1 MAAVELACAAA
12 EELAA
17 RGAKGVVLVD
27 LNESVREVAKSI
39 NDDIGAEV
47 AEGIVGDV
55 TCDEFRKRCFD
66 QATEQFGIPR
76 ICVPAAGITR
86 DAIAVKVDK
95 ETGLANIYPR
105 ETFELVINV
114 NLIAPVYW
122 ALETVARIA
131 QERKRSGLGRW
142 DPEEESQGAIVL
154 IGSVSSQGKQGSDF
168 LCSRQSRAGR
178 CCIDDEQRSNVL
190 WCAMRR
196 DSSRFHRHAD
206 GSRHGRRC
214 DPRTRLAV
222 HTIKTLDPTQ
232 GNRRCDLLPGL
243 QLCGQRRTLGRRR
256 VASPGLK
263 RNAACEED

>member
-1 MAAVELACAAA
+1 MNITDRVAIVTGGGSGIGRAAA

-122 ALETVARIA
+122 CWKPL
-131 QERKRSGLGRW
+131 
-142 DPEEESQGAIVL
+142 P
-154 IGSVSSQGKQGSDF
+154 
-168 LCSRQSRAGR
+168 
-178 CCIDDEQRSNVL
+178 
-190 WCAMRR
+190 
-196 DSSRFHRHAD
+196 
-206 GSRHGRRC
+206 GSRKNGSGADLGVGTQKKNRKV
-214 DPRTRLAV
+214 RL
-222 HTIKTLDPTQ
+222 
-232 GNRRCDLLPGL
+232 C
-243 QLCGQRRTLGRRR
+243 
-256 VASPGLK
+256 
-263 RNAACEED
+263 